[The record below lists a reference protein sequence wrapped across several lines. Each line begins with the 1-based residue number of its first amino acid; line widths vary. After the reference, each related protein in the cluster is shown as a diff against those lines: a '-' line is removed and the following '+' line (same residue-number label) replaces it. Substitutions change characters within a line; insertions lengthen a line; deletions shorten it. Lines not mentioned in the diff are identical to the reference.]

1 MSAADL
7 RKKALSGSAAE
18 NVRPSSPLP
27 NMERDGPNS
36 SISSGATTPTRMIKT
51 DSVINLTKPSLYGI
65 YNDNSLL
72 NLSKDD
78 FEDGGMY
85 VTPPTSKQSEGEQSE
100 SGKASEFL
108 SDYPILKLVGKLLV
122 LTSACFAYNEIT
134 KNLHNSHLQS
144 GLSIPNQP
152 LLLANTLLTKFVHKL
167 RPVSA
172 ASNNVTSTV
181 SWIDSALALMIQGV
195 AMGSIHPLVDQILPK
210 TLSKRLMSSAPRSTS
225 SSSSFPN
232 LSTTG
237 TDLIRSLITFLGLS
251 YAVRKVQWTSALQ
264 VSILWSLLN
273 PCLWLLLDGTISG
286 FIAST
291 IGAGVACICVY
302 LQSYE
307 LIAIQGHDY
316 ENFAAIWLLVA
327 SFFFCGLII
336 FGKLGR
342 ALF

>member
-7 RKKALSGSAAE
+7 RKKAISGSVSE
-18 NVRPSSPLP
+18 SGRPTSPSFNVDREGPGSSL
-27 NMERDGPNS
+27 N
-36 SISSGATTPTRMIKT
+36 SGATTPTRMLKT

-65 YNDNSLL
+65 YNDNSFL

-78 FEDGGMY
+78 LEVDTLY
-85 VTPPTSKQSEGEQSE
+85 ASPPVLRQSEGEQIQPA
-100 SGKASEFL
+100 KAKDFL
-108 SDYPILKLVGKLLV
+108 LDYPSLKLVGKLLI
-122 LTSACFAYNEIT
+122 LTLACFAYNEII
-134 KNLHNSHLQS
+134 KNLHNSHLQLGS
-144 GLSIPNQP
+144 PITNQP

-172 ASNNVTSTV
+172 ASTNVTSTI

-195 AMGSIHPLVDQILPK
+195 AMGSIHPLVDQMLPK
-210 TLSKRLMSSAPRSTS
+210 SLSVRLMSLAPRASPTS
-225 SSSSFPN
+225 SSFSNF
-232 LSTTG
+232 STYG
-237 TDLIRSLITFLGLS
+237 TDLIRSLITFLGLL

-286 FIAST
+286 FIASAL
-291 IGAGVACICVY
+291 GAAAASFCVY
-302 LQSYE
+302 IQSYE
-307 LIAIQGHDY
+307 LTAVQGQDY
-316 ENFAAIWLLVA
+316 EDFAAIWLLVA